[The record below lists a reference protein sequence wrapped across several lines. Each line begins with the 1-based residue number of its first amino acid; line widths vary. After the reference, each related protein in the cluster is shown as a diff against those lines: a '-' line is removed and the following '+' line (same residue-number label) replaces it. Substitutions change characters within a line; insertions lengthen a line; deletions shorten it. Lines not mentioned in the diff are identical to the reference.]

1 MPASPTKATT
11 WSLAQ
16 AVSAAWQSASRP
28 TRRGGLSTPA
38 GSRADARAREI
49 TRLFGTL
56 QMLRAQL
63 AQAVQAA
70 IALVGEPVVKL
81 DADLQRLCTQQLVGS
96 FSIVA
101 QAVGQRQRAAALD
114 QVESGLFAQLKEA
127 LAQRVAR
134 RVVVMLG
141 PQQPSQPQAGSR
153 ALDRQPGQQDG
164 VARGQAMRL
173 SLCGFKLGFSGQTNT
188 GVLMPVLQAASVL
201 RAQERG
207 PVLRR
212 IPSKAI
218 RPRPMT
224 VNATVGSSGTTLT

>member
-16 AVSAAWQSASRP
+16 AASAAWHSASRP

-70 IALVGEPVVKL
+70 IALVGEPIVKL
-81 DADLQRLCTQQLVGS
+81 DADLQRLCTQQRVGS
-96 FSIVA
+96 FSTLA
-101 QAVGQRQRAAALD
+101 LAVGQRQGAAALD
-114 QVESGLFAQLKEA
+114 QVDSGLFAQLKEA
-127 LAQRVAR
+127 LAQRVAC

-141 PQQPSQPQAGSR
+141 PQQPRQPQAGGQPPTASQASKAASR
-153 ALDRQPGQQDG
+153 GARRCVFPCAVSNCGSVDRRNCTVG
-164 VARGQAMRL
+164 
-173 SLCGFKLGFSGQTNT
+173 GQTNA
-188 GVLMPVLQAASVL
+188 GVLMLVV
-201 RAQERG
+201 RFT
-207 PVLRR
+207 
-212 IPSKAI
+212 K
-218 RPRPMT
+218 
-224 VNATVGSSGTTLT
+224 TTT